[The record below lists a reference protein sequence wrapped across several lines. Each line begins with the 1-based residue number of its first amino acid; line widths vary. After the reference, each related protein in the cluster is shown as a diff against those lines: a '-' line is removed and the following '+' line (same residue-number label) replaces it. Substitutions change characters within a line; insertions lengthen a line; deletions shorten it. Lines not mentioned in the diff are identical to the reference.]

1 MTPVQRLT
9 GDFITSREIGQRK
22 RLGTVMQ
29 SSSLPI
35 LLRKKKKQRE
45 RPLDEKEMGEVF
57 KKLMLFTGNN
67 LKNIIESPSHEGPDP
82 NPGRYCFRL
91 HKNKVFYISE
101 SIVKRATN
109 IGRKNL
115 VSLGTCIGKFT
126 HRGDFRL
133 TTQSLNLLAANA
145 KNKVWL
151 KPTSEMSFLY
161 GNHVLKGGL
170 GKITDSINQNDG
182 VVVFSMSDV
191 PLGFGT
197 AARSTQDCRKC
208 DPNGIV
214 VHHYSD
220 IGEYLRDE
228 DDL

>member
-1 MTPVQRLT
+1 M
-9 GDFITSREIGQRK
+9 
-22 RLGTVMQ
+22 
-29 SSSLPI
+29 
-35 LLRKKKKQRE
+35 
-45 RPLDEKEMGEVF
+45 RPLEEKEMGEETTS
-57 KKLMLFTGNN
+57 KTS
-67 LKNIIESPSHEGPDP
+67 LKVPSHEGPDP

-101 SIVKRATN
+101 SLVRRATN
-109 IGRKNL
+109 ISRKNL
-115 VSLGTCIGKFT
+115 
-126 HRGDFRL
+126 
-133 TTQSLNLLAANA
+133 
-145 KNKVWL
+145 
-151 KPTSEMSFLY
+151 
-161 GNHVLKGGL
+161 GGL

-182 VVVFSMSDV
+182 VIVFSMSDV

>member
-1 MTPVQRLT
+1 LNPQSTPPPFDKSGNQ
-9 GDFITSREIGQRK
+9 K
-22 RLGTVMQ
+22 M
-29 SSSLPI
+29 
-35 LLRKKKKQRE
+35 

-57 KKLMLFTGNN
+57 KKHMLFTGNN
-67 LKNIIESPSHEGPDP
+67 LKNIIENPSHEGPDP
-82 NPGRYCFRL
+82 NPGRYRFRL

-101 SIVKRATN
+101 SLVKRATN

-126 HRGDFRL
+126 HGGGFRL
-133 TTQSLNLLAANA
+133 TVQPLNLLAANA
-145 KNKVWL
+145 KHKVWL
-151 KPTSEMSFLY
+151 KPTSEMSFMY

-170 GKITDSINQNDG
+170 GKITDSINRNDG

-191 PLGFGT
+191 PLGFGP
-197 AARSTQDCRKC
+197 AARSTQECRKC

-214 VHHYSD
+214 VHHYAD